1 MPLVLLLIKDVCDG
15 GDPRLWILQNA
26 NQFVLAFF
34 TVIKYLS
41 LLFYFVWTVCSLNF
55 KPIQYVMTQ
64 KVSRPCL
71 ILVFQLVVSLVFFS

>member
-1 MPLVLLLIKDVCDG
+1 MDFAERV
-15 GDPRLWILQNA
+15 

-71 ILVFQLVVSLVFFS
+71 YTCVSTCCFSRFLFLSS